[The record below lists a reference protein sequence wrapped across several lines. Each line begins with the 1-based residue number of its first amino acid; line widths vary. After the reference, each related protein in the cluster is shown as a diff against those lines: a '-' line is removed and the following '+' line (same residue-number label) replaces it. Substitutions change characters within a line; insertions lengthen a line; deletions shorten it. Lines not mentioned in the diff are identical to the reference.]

1 MKNFF
6 LTLFV
11 FPFFS
16 VLTACSALLGS
27 QMNDANTN
35 TGPCTSD
42 GTYAESI
49 QQEWKTST
57 FTLTYSQ
64 PFCWS
69 VETSTDSKLLLK
81 DGDSDH
87 FVEMS
92 SSPITPEQEAPF
104 VSTHTL
110 PDGTVLN
117 IYTNSADDHE
127 IQIILSSL

>member
-1 MKNFF
+1 MKNFL

-16 VLTACSALLGS
+16 VLTACSALVGS
-27 QMNDANTN
+27 QMNDTNTN

-42 GTYAESI
+42 GTYAESM

-57 FTLTYSQ
+57 FTLTYNQ

-69 VETSTDSKLLLK
+69 VATSTDSKLLLK
-81 DGDSDH
+81 DGDSEL

-92 SSPITPEQEAPF
+92 TSPITPEEAPIL
-104 VSTHTL
+104 STHTL

-117 IYTNSADDHE
+117 IYTNSADAHE

>member
-1 MKNFF
+1 MKKI
-6 LTLFV
+6 LASL
-11 FPFFS
+11 
-16 VLTACSALLGS
+16 ALLLLSG
-27 QMNDANTN
+27 
-35 TGPCTSD
+35 CTAPADKTASCD
-42 GTYAESI
+42 TSGDYAESI

-57 FTLTYSQ
+57 FSLTYSQ

-69 VETSTDSKLLLK
+69 VATSTDSKLLLK

-92 SSPITPEQEAPF
+92 TSPITPEEEAPIL
-104 VSTHTL
+104 STHTL